1 MPSSPEGQA
10 GPAGQAP
17 PGPGDV
23 VVLPD
28 GGLLYVDATPWQLLA
43 PGAGSWCAVRAV
55 GPGSGPVGGPGGGNG
70 QTVMPMSFAVVDSSL
85 WWLSTSSTSTAP
97 ATVTAHAVGVASL
110 TCTR

>member
-10 GPAGQAP
+10 RPGQAP

-55 GPGSGPVGGPGGGNG
+55 GRKWPCRGPGGGNG

-97 ATVTAHAVGVASL
+97 ATVTAHDVGVASL